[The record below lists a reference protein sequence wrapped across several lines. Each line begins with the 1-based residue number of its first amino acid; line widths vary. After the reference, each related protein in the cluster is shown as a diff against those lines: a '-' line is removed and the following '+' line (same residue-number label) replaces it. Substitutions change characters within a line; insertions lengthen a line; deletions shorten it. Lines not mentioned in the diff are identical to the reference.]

1 MRIEYIF
8 KVVGEIDR
16 LRDTKKIQALEEELK
31 SIREF
36 GRFKIVSITFMSQFL
51 VVLVDFEDITKLDR
65 SSEMVI
71 DAFAGAIVY
80 ALGCRVRYKLYE
92 VHGVTRSLIYHIDW
106 EKGSYE

>member
-8 KVVGEIDR
+8 RIVGKVDAVKDTDR
-16 LRDTKKIQALEEELK
+16 IKAIAEELK
-31 SIREF
+31 LIKEF
-36 GRFKIVSITFMSQFL
+36 GRFDVISITFMAKFL
-51 VVLVDFEDITKLDR
+51 VVLVDFKDITKLDR

-80 ALGCRVRYKLYE
+80 ALGCRVRYRHYE
-92 VHGVTRSLIYHIDW
+92 VHGVTRSLLYHIDW